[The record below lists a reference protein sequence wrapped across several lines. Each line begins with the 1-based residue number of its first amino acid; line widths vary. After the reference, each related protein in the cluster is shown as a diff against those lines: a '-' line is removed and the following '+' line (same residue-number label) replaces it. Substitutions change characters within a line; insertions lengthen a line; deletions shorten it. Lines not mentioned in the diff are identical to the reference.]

1 MQHIADV
8 SKDSLIP
15 FVTDVVEPGA
25 TVHTDGWP
33 AYATV
38 GQHGFEHE
46 RTVMRQQ
53 SDPAHVVMPGVHVS
67 RACSSAG
74 CSAPTRAR

>member
-1 MQHIADV
+1 MQHVSDV

-15 FVTDVVEPGA
+15 FVTDVVQLGA
-25 TVHTDGWP
+25 TVHTDVWP

-38 GQHGFEHE
+38 GERGYEHE

-53 SDPAHVVMPGVHVS
+53 SDPAHVMMRAYTAS
-67 RACSSAG
+67 RASSSAG
-74 CSAPTRAR
+74 RSAPTRAR